1 VNETTP
7 TNAGNSVQP
16 GGRILVLEP
25 EGELAGKIRA
35 ALHDAAPTAQVDL
48 AQSLEEAQHLV
59 MNDRPDLFVL
69 DVDAVPDLGQEFLY
83 DLRTS
88 HPNARAIVLT
98 GVHLPGHREQAAGL
112 GAIHFLEKPF
122 PHGDFVD
129 LVQALLS
136 PSGAP
141 DSEKFQGTLS
151 DLHLADI
158 IQLKCMSGSSAALQF
173 TGPQG
178 EKARVYFDSGQ
189 VRHATAPG
197 KEGVAAFNEIVN
209 WKGGQISE
217 VTGVAQSP
225 RTIDLDWQIL
235 LMEAVRKIDETR
247 DAESAASA
255 QAGPASGGRKI
266 LVIDD
271 SLMLLS
277 FVKEILV
284 EANYDVVTAATA
296 EEGLVS
302 ASSRVPELI
311 LLDYILPDMKGDEV
325 CQHLSKK
332 PETAKVRIVYMSG
345 FGTDLQAA
353 EIASGNVIGSLNK
366 PFTSDL
372 LLKTVENYMPK
383 DPSEPESK
391 SANDEPISL
400 APEVAWPEP
409 SAADSKW
416 PETSPAESRLPEP
429 ESQDAAPDWPKTDP
443 AGIAWPEAE
452 SHAIEPQDA
461 PSTGSQP
468 EPAEMA
474 PAEPEPAAE
483 PAWSKSESAPQA
495 ASDAAGSDAAE
506 AADIAASS
514 GATSDAWWSA
524 PVSAAVPAWPEAK
537 DVSSTAAIESSS
549 AAQPA
554 EARAEESLPVNG
566 AFFSGDTSFFS
577 LNGALHTIGKEKLTG
592 TLRSFWNK
600 ETVDLLAKN
609 GEVILVT
616 TRDPELYCPEAPITL
631 VNVDAEQTEQARAR
645 QRETGCPIFLT
656 LASEGLILHEPAVQL
671 VQHYGQKLF
680 AQLWTA
686 KKVRFVFEQSDTL
699 PEYSQDFPG
708 EQDID
713 HWILSTLRCIQ
724 FQELG
729 DKAEVDGGCIPAYTR
744 DGFERVQKLRLTVAE
759 AQFASQFN
767 GARSIAQIAKNLRL
781 DFKFARLTL
790 FRFLALEIVE
800 CWPPM
805 AVGKSEKRGFFQRIG
820 FGD

>member
-1 VNETTP
+1 MNETTP
-7 TNAGNSVQP
+7 SHSSSAAEQ

-25 EGELAGKIRA
+25 DLALAEKIRA
-35 ALHDAAPTAQVDL
+35 ALNEAAPSAQLDVAPTL
-48 AQSLEEAQHLV
+48 ERAQGLILNAK
-59 MNDRPDLFVL
+59 PDLFVL

-98 GVHLPGHREQAAGL
+98 GTHFAAHREQAAGL

-136 PSGAP
+136 PSSKP
-141 DSEKFQGTLS
+141 DAEKFQGTLS

-178 EKARVYFDSGQ
+178 EKARVYFESGQ

-217 VTGVAQSP
+217 VSGAGDVP

-247 DAESAASA
+247 GTESIAAAPAASG
-255 QAGPASGGRKI
+255 QRKV

-277 FVKEILV
+277 FVKEILS
-284 EANYDVVTAATA
+284 EANYQVNTAPTA
-296 EEGLVS
+296 EEGL
-302 ASSRVPELI
+302 AMATNDPPDLI
-311 LLDYILPDMKGDEV
+311 LLDYVLPDMKGDDV
-325 CQHLSKK
+325 CQRLADN
-332 PETAKVRIVYMSG
+332 PATAKVSIIYMSG
-345 FGTDLQAA
+345 FGTDLQPDQIKSA
-353 EIASGNVIGSLNK
+353 NVIGSLNK

-372 LLKTVENYMPK
+372 LIKTVENLMPK
-383 DPSEPESK
+383 DTSEP
-391 SANDEPISL
+391 PQ
-400 APEVAWPEP
+400 
-409 SAADSKW
+409 
-416 PETSPAESRLPEP
+416 PETKVEEGQEP
-429 ESQDAAPDWPKTDP
+429 EAVAETWQPDPLAKEQPVWSAP
-443 AGIAWPEAE
+443 AW
-452 SHAIEPQDA
+452 Q
-461 PSTGSQP
+461 QP
-468 EPAEMA
+468 EPAAKEEPVSTE
-474 PAEPEPAAE
+474 PAWQQPEPTAKEEAAWIEPAWKEPEPAAVMAPE
-483 PAWSKSESAPQA
+483 PEAEPHTQESIEPTWPKFSEAKLDQPAETAEIASAA
-495 ASDAAGSDAAE
+495 
-506 AADIAASS
+506 

-524 PVSAAVPAWPEAK
+524 PVSSTPSWESQPAAAPSTFEPAAAVPAE
-537 DVSSTAAIESSS
+537 VES
-549 AAQPA
+549 AAE
-554 EARAEESLPVNG
+554 EALPLNG

-577 LNGALHTIGKEKLTG
+577 LNGALHTIGQEKLTG
-592 TLRSFWNK
+592 TLRSYWK
-600 ETVDLLAKN
+600 QATVDLVAKN
-609 GEVILVT
+609 GEIILVT
-616 TRDPELYCPEAPITL
+616 TRDPALYCPEAPITL
-631 VNVDAEQTEQARAR
+631 VNVDAEQTEQARAE
-645 QRETGCPIFLT
+645 QRETGCPLFLT
-656 LASEGLILHEPAVQL
+656 LARQGLILHEPALQL

-686 KKVRFVFEQSDTL
+686 KKVRFVFEQNEEL
-699 PEYSQDFPG
+699 PEFCKDVPSEADVA
-708 EQDID
+708 
-713 HWILSTLRCIQ
+713 HWALTTLRCIQ

-729 DKAEVDGGCIPAYTR
+729 NTTEIESGSIPAYTR
-744 DGFERVQKLRLTVAE
+744 DGYERVQKLRLTVAE

-767 GARSIAQIAKNLRL
+767 GVRSVAQIAKNLRL

-800 CWPPM
+800 CWPPTV
-805 AVGKSEKRGFFQRIG
+805 AGAKQEKRGFFQKLG
-820 FGD
+820 FGE

>member
-1 VNETTP
+1 M
-7 TNAGNSVQP
+7 
-16 GGRILVLEP
+16 LEP
-25 EGELAGKIRA
+25 DESLARKIRS
-35 ALHDAAPTAQVDL
+35 ALQEAAPSAQVDL
-48 AQSLEEAQHLV
+48 AHSLEEAQRIV

-69 DVDAVPDLGQEFLY
+69 DVDEVPDLGQEFLY

-98 GVHLPGHREQAAGL
+98 GTHLAAYREQAAGL

-136 PSGAP
+136 PSTNE
-141 DSEKFQGTLS
+141 DREKFQGTLS

-158 IQLKCMSGSSAALQF
+158 IQLKCMSRSSAALQF

-178 EKARVYFDSGQ
+178 EKARVYFESGQ

-217 VTGVAQSP
+217 VTGSAQSP

-247 DAESAASA
+247 DAESTAAA
-255 QAGPASGGRKI
+255 HAAPASGGRNV

-277 FVKEILV
+277 FVKEILA
-284 EANYDVVTAATA
+284 EANYRVVTAATA
-296 EEGLVS
+296 EEGLAS
-302 ASSRVPELI
+302 AASVVPDLI
-311 LLDYILPDMKGDEV
+311 LLDYVLPDMKGDEV
-325 CQHLSKK
+325 CQRLSEH

-345 FGTDLQAA
+345 FGTDLQPDQIKSA
-353 EIASGNVIGSLNK
+353 NVIGSLNK

-383 DPSEPESK
+383 DPSEPELK
-391 SANDEPISL
+391 PAEAEPSSPAADA
-400 APEVAWPEP
+400 APPESEPHEAELPAAATVWPEAERHIAESQDPAPAWPEP
-409 SAADSKW
+409 
-416 PETSPAESRLPEP
+416 E
-429 ESQDAAPDWPKTDP
+429 P
-443 AGIAWPEAE
+443 AGDSAW
-452 SHAIEPQDA
+452 Q
-461 PSTGSQP
+461 
-468 EPAEMA
+468 
-474 PAEPEPAAE
+474 EPEPASG
-483 PAWSKSESAPQA
+483 W
-495 ASDAAGSDAAE
+495 ASDAAPSEAAE
-506 AADIAASS
+506 TVGIEASA

-524 PVSAAVPAWPEAK
+524 PVSPSNWREPKPATSQ
-537 DVSSTAAIESSS
+537 SSFEPAYDAEFHETTQ
-549 AAQPA
+549 QPPP
-554 EARAEESLPVNG
+554 LNG

-592 TLRSFWNK
+592 ALRSFWNK

-631 VNVDAEQTEQARAR
+631 VNVDAEQTEQARAQ
-645 QRETGCPIFLT
+645 QRETGCPVFLT
-656 LASEGLILHEPAVQL
+656 LAREGLILREPAVQL

-699 PEYSQDFPG
+699 PEYAQEVPG
-708 EQDID
+708 EEDID
-713 HWILSTLRCIQ
+713 HWTLSTLRCIQ

-729 DKAEVDGGCIPAYTR
+729 ENAQVDGGCIPAYTR
-744 DGFERVQKLRLTVAE
+744 DGFERVPKLRLTVAE

-767 GARSIAQIAKNLRL
+767 GVRSIAQIAKNLRL

-800 CWPPM
+800 CWPPTP
-805 AVGKSEKRGFFQRIG
+805 AVKQERRGFFQGLGKSIG

>member
-1 VNETTP
+1 M
-7 TNAGNSVQP
+7 
-16 GGRILVLEP
+16 LEP
-25 EGELAGKIRA
+25 EEDLALRILT
-35 ALHDAAPTAQVDL
+35 ALREAAPAAQVDL
-48 AQSLEEAQHLV
+48 ARNLEEAQFLV

-69 DVDAVPDLGQEFLY
+69 DVDAVPDLGQDFLY

-98 GVHLPGHREQAAGL
+98 DVHLAAHRERAAGL

-129 LVQALLS
+129 LVGALLS
-136 PSGAP
+136 PSGEP

-178 EKARVYFDSGQ
+178 EKARVYFESGQ

-217 VTGVAQSP
+217 VSGAGQSL

-235 LMEAVRKIDETR
+235 LMDAVRNIDETR
-247 DAESAASA
+247 DTESTAAA
-255 QAGPASGGRKI
+255 AAAADATGGRKV

-277 FVKEILV
+277 FVKEILA
-284 EANYDVVTAATA
+284 EANYRVVTAATA

-302 ASSRVPELI
+302 AGRDVPDLV
-311 LLDYILPDMKGDEV
+311 LLDYVLPDMKGDEV
-325 CQHLSKK
+325 SRHLSQK
-332 PETAKVRIVYMSG
+332 PATANVRIVYMSG
-345 FGTDLQAA
+345 FGADLKPDQVNNA
-353 EIASGNVIGSLNK
+353 NVIGSLNK

-372 LLKTVENYMPK
+372 LLKTVEKYMPK
-383 DPSEPESK
+383 EPSELESK
-391 SANDEPISL
+391 AVEPEQTAPTAEPSWATPEPPPSAEPT
-400 APEVAWPEP
+400 WPEP
-409 SAADSKW
+409 QSAAV
-416 PETSPAESRLPEP
+416 EPAWS
-429 ESQDAAPDWPKTDP
+429 
-443 AGIAWPEAE
+443 
-452 SHAIEPQDA
+452 EPQPA
-461 PSTGSQP
+461 WRMPQP
-468 EPAEMA
+468 AWSEPA
-474 PAEPEPAAE
+474 PEPAASEE
-483 PAWSKSESAPQA
+483 PASIDASASETAPE
-495 ASDAAGSDAAE
+495 AAE
-506 AADIAASS
+506 TAGIAASA

-524 PVSAAVPAWPEAK
+524 PLSPPARPESKAAAPTSAFEAPA
-537 DVSSTAAIESSS
+537 SSQAPASFETPATFESPAAS
-549 AAQPA
+549 QPA
-554 EARAEESLPVNG
+554 ETRIDEPLPVNG
-566 AFFSGDTSFFS
+566 AFFSGDTTFFS

-592 TLRSFWNK
+592 TLRAFWNK
-600 ETVDLLAKN
+600 ETVELLARN
-609 GEVILVT
+609 GEIILAT
-616 TRDPELYCPEAPITL
+616 TRDPQLYCPEAPITL
-631 VNVDAEQTEQARAR
+631 VNVDAEQTEQARAQ
-645 QRETGCPIFLT
+645 QRETGCPVFLT
-656 LASEGLILHEPAVQL
+656 LAREELILNEPAVQL

-686 KKVRFVFEQSDTL
+686 PRVRFVFDQSEAL
-699 PEYSQDFPG
+699 PDYCKDVPG
-708 EQDID
+708 EADID
-713 HWILSTLRCIQ
+713 HWVLTTLRCIQ

-729 DKAEVDGGCIPAYTR
+729 QGDDLEAGCIPAYTR
-744 DGFERVQKLRLTVAE
+744 DGFKRVQELRLTVAE

-767 GARSIAQIAKNLRL
+767 GVRSIAQIAKNLRL

-800 CWPPM
+800 CWPP
-805 AVGKSEKRGFFQRIG
+805 AAIAKPEKRGFFKSIG

>member
-1 VNETTP
+1 MNEKTP
-7 TNAGNSVQP
+7 THSQVSEQ

-25 EGELAGKIRA
+25 EEELASKILA
-35 ALHDAAPTAQVDL
+35 ALREAAPSAHADL
-48 AQSLEEAQHLV
+48 ARNLEEAQRLV

-69 DVDAVPDLGQEFLY
+69 DVDAAPDLSQDFLY

-98 GVHLPGHREQAAGL
+98 GVHLAAHREQAAGL

-122 PHGDFVD
+122 PHSDFVD

-136 PSGAP
+136 PSGEP

-178 EKARVYFDSGQ
+178 EKARVYFESGQ

-217 VTGVAQSP
+217 VSGAAPSP

-247 DAESAASA
+247 DRDSTTAAP
-255 QAGPASGGRKI
+255 PASGGRNV

-277 FVKEILV
+277 FVKEILS
-284 EANYDVVTAATA
+284 EANYQVTTAATA

-302 ASSRVPELI
+302 AGRNVPDLV
-311 LLDYILPDMKGDEV
+311 LLDYVLPDMKGDEV
-325 CQHLSKK
+325 CRHLSQN
-332 PETAKVRIVYMSG
+332 PATGNVRIVYMSG
-345 FGTDLQAA
+345 FGADLKHDQISKA
-353 EIASGNVIGSLNK
+353 NVIGSLNK

-372 LLKTVENYMPK
+372 LLKTVEKYMPK
-383 DPSEPESK
+383 EPSEPETEAVEPTQTAP
-391 SANDEPISL
+391 SAEP
-400 APEVAWPEP
+400 AWPEP
-409 SAADSKW
+409 GPSTA
-416 PETSPAESRLPEP
+416 AESSWAEPEP
-429 ESQDAAPDWPKTDP
+429 LGASEPALAAP
-443 AGIAWPEAE
+443 E
-452 SHAIEPQDA
+452 SSVAAEPQ
-461 PSTGSQP
+461 STAVDQP
-468 EPAEMA
+468 WR
-474 PAEPEPAAE
+474 EPEPAATE
-483 PAWSKSESAPQA
+483 KSAWEETNQIPPSE
-495 ASDAAGSDAAE
+495 AAE
-506 AADIAASS
+506 TTAIAASA
-514 GATSDAWWSA
+514 GAASDAWWSA
-524 PVSAAVPAWPEAK
+524 PVSQAAKPEAQP
-537 DVSSTAAIESSS
+537 STPSPSFESPVLPVIIAKS
-549 AAQPA
+549 
-554 EARAEESLPVNG
+554 EEPLPVNG
-566 AFFSGDTSFFS
+566 AFFSGDTNFFS
-577 LNGALHTIGKEKLTG
+577 LNGALQAIGREKLTG
-592 TLRSFWNK
+592 TLRAFWNK
-600 ETVDLLAKN
+600 ETVDLLARN
-609 GEVILVT
+609 GEIILAT
-616 TRDPELYCPEAPITL
+616 TRDPQLYCPEAPITL
-631 VNVDAEQTEQARAR
+631 VNVDAEQLEQARAQ
-645 QRETGCPIFLT
+645 QRETGCPVFLA
-656 LASEGLILHEPAVQL
+656 LAREELILHEPALQL

-686 KKVRFVFEQSDTL
+686 PRVRFVFEQNETL
-699 PEYSQDFPG
+699 PEYAREVAG
-708 EQDID
+708 EADID
-713 HWILSTLRCIQ
+713 HWILTTLRCIQ

-729 DKAEVDGGCIPAYTR
+729 ERADLDGGSIPAYTR
-744 DGFERVQKLRLTVAE
+744 DGFKRVQELRLTVAE

-767 GARSIAQIAKNLRL
+767 GVRSIAQIAKNLRL

-800 CWPPM
+800 CWPPTT
-805 AVGKSEKRGFFQRIG
+805 AVKPEKRGFLQGLGKSIG

>member
-7 TNAGNSVQP
+7 TYSPTAAEQS
-16 GGRILVLEP
+16 GRILILEP
-25 EGELAGKIRA
+25 DLEIEGKIRA
-35 ALHDAAPTAQVDL
+35 ALQEAAPSAQVDFAPTL
-48 AQSLEEAQHLV
+48 EQAQGVILQAK
-59 MNDRPDLFVL
+59 PDLFVL
-69 DVDAVPDLGQEFLY
+69 DADAVPDVGQEFLY

-98 GVHLPGHREQAAGL
+98 GTHFATHREQAAGL

-122 PHGDFVD
+122 PHGDFVL

-136 PSGAP
+136 PSSTP

-178 EKARVYFDSGQ
+178 EKARVYFDGGQ

-217 VTGVAQSP
+217 VSGAGPSP

-235 LMEAVRKIDETR
+235 LMEAVRKMDETR
-247 DAESAASA
+247 GSESAPASA
-255 QAGPASGGRKI
+255 PTSGGRKV

-277 FVKEILV
+277 FVKEILS
-284 EANYDVVTAATA
+284 EANYEAETAATA
-296 EEGLVS
+296 EEGL
-302 ASSRVPELI
+302 AAAGNNPPDLI
-311 LLDYILPDMKGDEV
+311 LLDYVLPDMKGDEV
-325 CQHLSKK
+325 CERLAQN
-332 PETAKVRIVYMSG
+332 PVTAKVPIVYMSG
-345 FGTDLQAA
+345 FGTDLQLDQ
-353 EIASGNVIGSLNK
+353 IKTASVIGSLNK

-372 LLKTVENYMPK
+372 LIKTVENYMPK
-383 DPSEPESK
+383 ETSEP
-391 SANDEPISL
+391 A
-400 APEVAWPEP
+400 APEMKPAAEEQSPPAVEPSPIWDQPAAVANEEPVWTQPVWPQPEP
-409 SAADSKW
+409 Q
-416 PETSPAESRLPEP
+416 PEP
-429 ESQDAAPDWPKTDP
+429 EPQAQPEPEPQPEPIGLNEPAWPQTSEAVAPVSTEAAET
-443 AGIAWPEAE
+443 AGIA
-452 SHAIEPQDA
+452 S
-461 PSTGSQP
+461 
-468 EPAEMA
+468 
-474 PAEPEPAAE
+474 AA
-483 PAWSKSESAPQA
+483 
-495 ASDAAGSDAAE
+495 
-506 AADIAASS
+506 

-524 PVSAAVPAWPEAK
+524 PVSS
-537 DVSSTAAIESSS
+537 SSTFS

-554 EARAEESLPVNG
+554 ADLGDFESAVTPAVAAPESEEQLPVNG

-577 LNGALHTIGKEKLTG
+577 LNGALHTVGKEKLTG

-600 ETVDLLAKN
+600 ATVDLLAKE
-609 GEVILVT
+609 GEIILVT
-616 TRDPELYCPEAPITL
+616 TRDPALYCPEAPITL
-631 VNVDAEQTEQARAR
+631 VNVDAEQTEQGRAE
-645 QRETGCPIFLT
+645 QRETGCPLFLT
-656 LASEGLILHEPAVQL
+656 LARQGQILREPAVQL

-686 KKVRFVFEQSDTL
+686 KKVRFVFEQSDAL
-699 PEYSQDFPG
+699 PEYASDVPG
-708 EQDID
+708 EPDID
-713 HWILSTLRCIQ
+713 HWMLTTLRCIQ

-729 DKAEVDGGCIPAYTR
+729 STPEIESGSIPAYTR
-744 DGFERVQKLRLTVAE
+744 DGYDRVQKLRLTVAE

-767 GARSIAQIAKNLRL
+767 GVRSVAQIAKNLRL

-800 CWPPM
+800 CWPPVV
-805 AVGKSEKRGFFQRIG
+805 ADGKQEKRGFFQKLG
-820 FGD
+820 FGE